1 VSTKLGEDHPSLSP
15 IILLINE
22 IHGETTMQIHILL
35 ITILMIGITACDSLS
50 KTGGDDTIVTIPEG
64 EIATVTRVIDG
75 DTIDVSIDGRQV
87 RVRYVGVNTPERDEP
102 CYSDATQAN
111 RDLVEG
117 KTVTL
122 VTDTSN
128 IDPYDRLLRYI
139 YADGVFVNQALV
151 RDGYAEVVLYQPD
164 DAFYNDF
171 LALEKSAASANR
183 GCHSTG
189 IFNDGSDTR

>member
-1 VSTKLGEDHPSLSP
+1 MP
-15 IILLINE
+15 IRILLL
-22 IHGETTMQIHILL
+22 MLIL
-35 ITILMIGITACDSLS
+35 IGVTACDDLAD
-50 KTGGDDTIVTIPEG
+50 GGGTNGGSNDIVTIPEG

-75 DTIDVSIDGRQV
+75 DTIDVLLDGEQF

-122 VTDTSN
+122 VTDTN
-128 IDPYDRLLRYI
+128 NTDRFDRLLRYI
-139 YADGVFVNQALV
+139 YADGVFVNDSLV
-151 RDGYAEVVLYQPD
+151 RNGYAEAVLYQPD

-171 LALEKSAASANR
+171 LALEKSATSANL
-183 GCHSTG
+183 GCHPTG
-189 IFNDGSDTR
+189 IFDDGSDTR

>member
-1 VSTKLGEDHPSLSP
+1 MLTR
-15 IILLINE
+15 ILL
-22 IHGETTMQIHILL
+22 L
-35 ITILMIGITACDSLS
+35 ISLMIGVTACDELAD
-50 KTGGDDTIVTIPEG
+50 TGGTTGANDAIVTIPEG
-64 EIATVTRVIDG
+64 EVATVTRVIDG
-75 DTIDVSIDGRQV
+75 DTIDVLLNGKQT

-111 RDLVEG
+111 RNLVEG

-128 IDPYDRLLRYI
+128 TDRYDRLLRYI
-139 YADGVFVNQALV
+139 YADGIFVNDSLV
-151 RDGYAEVVLYQPD
+151 RNGYAEAVLYQPD

-171 LALEKSAASANR
+171 LALEKSATSSNL
-183 GCHSTG
+183 GCHPTG